1 MSTNNIAN
9 ETTELSKLI
18 NLICSQ
24 NALQK
29 KRISK
34 YINEKADTQFWSFA
48 ESLSSTLNNGL
59 ISDDQQRQKA
69 ALAYNKMC
77 KDFLSEQIKFK
88 RTGKYSCMDAVVA
101 SEHVYDDPEVM
112 RYYMV
117 GLLLSYIF
125 WPNHYQLFRFFQDHF
140 PEKTPANYLEV
151 GVGHGLFTSTMINQY
166 PNIKANIVDISAT
179 SIKTAKEVL
188 QSFGIDSNKISFVH
202 NDYLKVDINQKFDFI
217 IMGEVL
223 EHVNDARL
231 FMKKTKE
238 LLAPGGRIYLSTA
251 ANSPALDHV
260 FHFHNV
266 KEMRDMMTCEG
277 LRIVKDLALPSDN
290 IPEADWEKEL
300 VTINYCAILEHA
312 HENR

>member
-1 MSTNNIAN
+1 MNTQNTLEGSP
-9 ETTELSKLI
+9 ELSKLVH
-18 NLICSQ
+18 LIFSQ
-24 NALQK
+24 NPLQK

-34 YINEKADTQFWSFA
+34 YFSEHADPAFWQFA
-48 ESLSSTLNNGL
+48 ESLSHTLNHGL
-59 ISDDQQRQKA
+59 LADTDQRQKA

-88 RTGKYSCMDAVVA
+88 RTGEYSCFDAAVA

-125 WPNHYQLFRFFQDHF
+125 WPNHYELFKFFKNNF
-140 PEKTPANYLEV
+140 PTTAPQNYLEV
-151 GVGHGLFTSTMINQY
+151 GVGHGLFTSTMIKQY
-166 PNIKANIVDISAT
+166 PGIHPSIVDISAT

-188 QSFGIDSNKISFVH
+188 KSFGVNPDAISFVH
-202 NDYLKVDINQKFDFI
+202 NDYLKVDIKQKFDFI

-223 EHVNDARL
+223 EHVNDAPL

-260 FHFHNV
+260 YRFHNV
-266 KEMRDMMTCEG
+266 KEMRDMMTSHG
-277 LRIVKDLALPSDN
+277 LRIVKDLALASEN
-290 IPEADWEKEL
+290 VPESDWEKEL

-312 HENR
+312 HGSH